1 MRWMYRFLLAILLG
15 VSSYIAF
22 QSWLNHLETEIEQFA
37 TVDEARPADAAIVLG
52 AAVYRGY
59 PSPVFRERINH
70 AINLYHAGTVDY
82 LIFTGG
88 IGYGDDIA
96 EAEAAQAYAQAAGVP
111 AAHIFIETES
121 TLTYDNLLQA
131 HEIVTQNQFDTV
143 LIVSDPLHM
152 RRAVTMAH
160 DVGLTAYSTPTPT
173 SRYRTPR
180 TQQPFLER
188 ETRYYAWYLLL
199 RPLGIFFS

>member
-1 MRWMYRFLLAILLG
+1 MRWIYRFLLAILLG

-22 QSWLNHLETEIEQFA
+22 YSWLNHLEAEIEQFA
-37 TVDEARPADAAIVLG
+37 AVDEAQPADAAIVLG

-70 AINLYHAGTVDY
+70 AIYLYHSGTVNY

-88 IGYGDDIA
+88 VGYGDNIA
-96 EAEAAQAYAQAAGVP
+96 EAEAAQTYAQAAGVP
-111 AAHIFIETES
+111 AEHIFIETES
-121 TLTYDNLLQA
+121 TLTYDNLIQA
-131 HEIVTQNQFDTV
+131 RQIVTQNQLETV

-152 RRAVTMAH
+152 RRAITMAR
-160 DVGLTAYSTPTPT
+160 DVGLTAYSSPTPT

-180 TQQPFLER
+180 TQEPFLER
-188 ETRYYAWYLLL
+188 ETRYYAWYLLF

>member
-1 MRWMYRFLLAILLG
+1 MRWIYRFLLAILLG
-15 VSSYIAF
+15 VSSYSAF

-37 TVDEARPADAAIVLG
+37 MVDEARPADAAIVLG

-70 AINLYHAGTVDY
+70 AVNLYHAGTVDY

-131 HEIVTQNQFDTV
+131 HEIVTQNQFETV

-152 RRAVTMAH
+152 RRAVTMAR

-199 RPLGIFFS
+199 RPLGIFSS

>member
-1 MRWMYRFLLAILLG
+1 MRWIYRFLLAILLG
-15 VSSYIAF
+15 VSSYSAF

-70 AINLYHAGTVDY
+70 AVNLYHAGTVDY

-131 HEIVTQNQFDTV
+131 HKIVTQNQFETV

-152 RRAVTMAH
+152 RRAVTMAR

-199 RPLGIFFS
+199 RPLGIFSS